1 MGIELINDKKKI
13 VLYLN
18 TILIIS
24 FIWVIFVNTSYF
36 FEKTV
41 FGEHELYS
49 DLKLIH
55 NKIGNDKNTLKF
67 INFLLDTYNI
77 EYIWLVIYQ

>member
-41 FGEHELYS
+41 
-49 DLKLIH
+49 LILETQIP
-55 NKIGNDKNTLKF
+55 NYML
-67 INFLLDTYNI
+67 
-77 EYIWLVIYQ
+77 